1 MGDLHEMKELASK
14 LVAENTRM
22 SQESARRDAQ
32 HADELARLIAALAQR
47 PQPGGPPGVQQPDP
61 VAVRAATVAKIALS
75 LRKSHKVKDFE
86 HCQDADIKQW
96 LRKFDMEVEAIK
108 KIAGLDGNLERQ
120 EYVDLLKGK
129 LDYQVLRRLD
139 TAFPARN
146 PVLEWN
152 TVTKV
157 QLHKCLMD

>member
-1 MGDLHEMKELASK
+1 
-14 LVAENTRM
+14 
-22 SQESARRDAQ
+22 
-32 HADELARLIAALAQR
+32 
-47 PQPGGPPGVQQPDP
+47 
-61 VAVRAATVAKIALS
+61 
-75 LRKSHKVKDFE
+75 
-86 HCQDADIKQW
+86 
-96 LRKFDMEVEAIK
+96 MEVEAIK

-146 PVLEWN
+146 PVLAWN

-157 QLHKCLMD
+157 QLHKCLMDEFGPRESDVSAVLLQFGPGRCGKSLERVPECMSCVSVGQLGRIINMQG